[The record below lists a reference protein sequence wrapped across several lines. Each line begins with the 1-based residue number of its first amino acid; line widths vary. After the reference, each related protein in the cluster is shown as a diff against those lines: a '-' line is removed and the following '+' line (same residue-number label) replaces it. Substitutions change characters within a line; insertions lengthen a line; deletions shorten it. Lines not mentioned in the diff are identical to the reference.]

1 MGWADAMD
9 SRIGYDT
16 DFLAWTEEQARLL
29 REASRERINT
39 PIDWENV
46 AEEIESMGRSEL
58 RAVESALVR
67 VIEHLLKLEYSPAA
81 DPRGDWKVSVLEH
94 RDRVARDLSASPS
107 LRGRIDTADLYRT
120 GRKIAALGPERD
132 GIRPNDLPPDCP
144 YSLEHLLDEDWWP
157 TNRHS
162 LT

>member
-1 MGWADAMD
+1 MD

-81 DPRGDWKVSVLEH
+81 DPRDGWKASVIEH
-94 RDRVARDLSASPS
+94 RGRIRRDLKASPS
-107 LRGRIDTADLYRT
+107 LRGKIDLPDIFETAQPV
-120 GRKIAALGPERD
+120 AAHGLARD
-132 GIRPNDLPPDCP
+132 GDAAGPLPVDCP
-144 YSLEHLLDEDWWP
+144 YSLDQLLDFEWWP
-157 TNRHS
+157 TNRHG

>member
-1 MGWADAMD
+1 MD

-29 REASRERINT
+29 REASRERIST

-94 RDRVARDLSASPS
+94 RDRIARDLSASPS
-107 LRGRIDTADLYRT
+107 LRGRIDPADIYRT
-120 GRKIAALGPERD
+120 GRKIAALGLERD
-132 GIRPNDLPPDCP
+132 GIRLIDLPADCP
-144 YSLEHLLDEDWWP
+144 YSLDQLLDEEWWP
-157 TNRHS
+157 TNRHG
-162 LT
+162 LN

>member
-1 MGWADAMD
+1 MD

-67 VIEHLLKLEYSPAA
+67 VIEHLLKLEYSPAV
-81 DPRGDWKVSVLEH
+81 DPRGTWRRSVREH
-94 RDRVARDLSASPS
+94 RDQANDTLGDSPS
-107 LRGRIDTADLYRT
+107 LRSKIDLAKSYRRGRDYAMEGLEQDRLPADL
-120 GRKIAALGPERD
+120 
-132 GIRPNDLPPDCP
+132 LPPDCT
-144 YSLEHLLDEDWWP
+144 YSLDQLLDEDWWP
-157 TNRHS
+157 LNRHG

>member
-1 MGWADAMD
+1 MD

-29 REASRERINT
+29 REAARGRINT

-67 VIEHLLKLEYSPAA
+67 VIEHLLKLEHSPAA

-107 LRGRIDTADLYRT
+107 LRGRIDTANIYKS
-120 GRKIAALGPERD
+120 GRKIAALGLERD
-132 GIRPNDLPPDCP
+132 GMRPNDLPADCP
-144 YSLEHLLDEDWWP
+144 YSLDQLLDEDWWP
-157 TNRHS
+157 KSRHG

>member
-1 MGWADAMD
+1 MD

-29 REASRERINT
+29 REAARERIDT

-67 VIEHLLKLEYSPAA
+67 VIEHLLKLEHSPAA
-81 DPRGDWKVSVLEH
+81 DPRGDWMVSVLEH

-107 LRGRIDTADLYRT
+107 LRGRIDTADIYKS
-120 GRKIAALGPERD
+120 GRKIADLGLERD
-132 GIRPNDLPPDCP
+132 GLHLNDLPPGCP
-144 YSLEHLLDEDWWP
+144 YSLDQLLDEDWWP
-157 TNRHS
+157 ASRHG

>member
-1 MGWADAMD
+1 MD

-81 DPRGDWKVSVLEH
+81 DPRGNWRRTIREQRDQAKDGLE
-94 RDRVARDLSASPS
+94 DSPS
-107 LRGRIDTADLYRT
+107 LRIKFDLAKSYRRGRDYATEGLEQDKLPADL
-120 GRKIAALGPERD
+120 
-132 GIRPNDLPPDCP
+132 LPTDCP
-144 YSLEHLLDEDWWP
+144 YSLDQLLDEDWWP
-157 TNRHS
+157 VNHHS

>member
-1 MGWADAMD
+1 MD

-107 LRGRIDTADLYRT
+107 LRGRIDTADIYKS
-120 GRKIAALGPERD
+120 GRKIAALGLERD
-132 GIRPNDLPPDCP
+132 GLRLSDLPPDCP
-144 YSLEHLLDEDWWP
+144 YSLDQILDEDWWP
-157 TNRHS
+157 LNRHG

>member
-1 MGWADAMD
+1 MD

-67 VIEHLLKLEYSPAA
+67 VIEHLLKLEYSPAP
-81 DPRGDWKVSVLEH
+81 DPRGNWRRTVREQRDQVIDGLE
-94 RDRVARDLSASPS
+94 DSPS
-107 LRGRIDTADLYRT
+107 LRGKVDLAKAYRR
-120 GRKIAALGPERD
+120 GRDYATEGLEQDRLPS
-132 GIRPNDLPPDCP
+132 DLLPTDCP
-144 YSLEHLLDEDWWP
+144 YSLEQLLDTGWWP
-157 TNRHS
+157 ASRHGLS
-162 LT
+162 

>member
-1 MGWADAMD
+1 MD
-9 SRIGYDT
+9 SRVGYDA

-29 REASRERINT
+29 REASRERVNT

-81 DPRGDWKVSVLEH
+81 DPRDGWKASVIEH
-94 RDRVARDLSASPS
+94 RGRIRRDLKASPS
-107 LRGRIDTADLYRT
+107 LRG
-120 GRKIAALGPERD
+120 KI
-132 GIRPNDLPPDCP
+132 DLPDVFETAHPMAAHGLAQDGEASGPLPADCP
-144 YSLEHLLDEDWWP
+144 YSFDQLLDTGWWP
-157 TNRHS
+157 VNRHG
-162 LT
+162 LI

>member
-1 MGWADAMD
+1 MD

-29 REASRERINT
+29 REAARERINA

-107 LRGRIDTADLYRT
+107 LRGRIDTADIYKS
-120 GRKIAALGPERD
+120 GRKIAALGLERD
-132 GIRPNDLPPDCP
+132 GMRLNDLPANCP
-144 YSLEHLLDEDWWP
+144 YSLDQLLDADWWP
-157 TNRHS
+157 ASRHG

>member
-1 MGWADAMD
+1 MD

-46 AEEIESMGRSEL
+46 AEEIESMGRSQL

-67 VIEHLLKLEYSPAA
+67 AIEHLLKLEHSPAA
-81 DPRGDWKVSVLEH
+81 DLRGGWRRLVREQ
-94 RDRVARDLSASPS
+94 RDQANDALADSPS
-107 LRGRIDTADLYRT
+107 LRGKLDFAKAYRRGRDYAIDGLEQDRTAVELSLTD
-120 GRKIAALGPERD
+120 GP
-132 GIRPNDLPPDCP
+132 
-144 YSLEHLLDEDWWP
+144 YTLDQVLDPDWWP
-157 TNRHS
+157 VNRHGLS
-162 LT
+162 

>member
-1 MGWADAMD
+1 MD

-16 DFLAWTEEQARLL
+16 DFLAWTQEQARLL
-29 REASRERINT
+29 RDAAQDRPNT

-67 VIEHLLKLEYSPAA
+67 VIEHLLKLEHSPATA
-81 DPRGDWKVSVLEH
+81 PRGDWKLSVVEH

-107 LRGRIDTADLYRT
+107 LRGKIDLSGIHRTA
-120 GRKIAALGPERD
+120 RKMAALGLERD
-132 GIRPNDLPPDCP
+132 GLPNDALPAECP
-144 YSLEHLLDEDWWP
+144 YTLDQILDDDWWP
-157 TNRHS
+157 ANRHD
-162 LT
+162 LA

>member
-1 MGWADAMD
+1 MD

-67 VIEHLLKLEYSPAA
+67 VIEHLLKLEHSPA
-81 DPRGDWKVSVLEH
+81 DEPRAAWKVSVLEH

-107 LRGRIDTADLYRT
+107 LRGRIDTADIYKS
-120 GRKIAALGPERD
+120 GRKIAALGLERD
-132 GIRPNDLPPDCP
+132 GMRLNDLPAACP
-144 YSLEHLLDEDWWP
+144 YLLDKLLDEDWWP
-157 TNRHS
+157 TNRHG

>member
-1 MGWADAMD
+1 MD

-67 VIEHLLKLEYSPAA
+67 VIEHLLKLEHSPAA

-107 LRGRIDTADLYRT
+107 LRGRIDTADIYKS
-120 GRKIAALGPERD
+120 GRKIAALGLERD
-132 GIRPNDLPPDCP
+132 GMRLNDLPPDCP
-144 YSLEHLLDEDWWP
+144 YSLDQLLDEDWWP
-157 TNRHS
+157 ASRHG

>member
-1 MGWADAMD
+1 MD

-29 REASRERINT
+29 REASRERINM

-81 DPRGDWKVSVLEH
+81 DPRGNWRRTVREQRDQANDGLE
-94 RDRVARDLSASPS
+94 ASPS
-107 LRGRIDTADLYRT
+107 LRGKIDLAKANRRGRDYATEGLEQDRLSADL
-120 GRKIAALGPERD
+120 
-132 GIRPNDLPPDCP
+132 LPADCP
-144 YSLEHLLDEDWWP
+144 YSLNQLLDEDWWP
-157 TNRHS
+157 ANRHG

>member
-1 MGWADAMD
+1 MD

-29 REASRERINT
+29 REAARERINT

-94 RDRVARDLSASPS
+94 RDRVTRDLSVSPS
-107 LRGRIDTADLYRT
+107 LRGRIDTAGIYKS
-120 GRKIAALGPERD
+120 GRKIAALGLERD
-132 GIRPNDLPPDCP
+132 GMRLNELPPDCP
-144 YSLEHLLDEDWWP
+144 YSLDQLLDEDWWP
-157 TNRHS
+157 LNRHG

>member
-1 MGWADAMD
+1 MD

-67 VIEHLLKLEYSPAA
+67 VIEHLLKLEHSPAA
-81 DPRGDWKVSVLEH
+81 DPRDGWKASVIEH
-94 RDRVARDLSASPS
+94 RGRIRRDLKASPS
-107 LRGRIDTADLYRT
+107 LRGKIDLPDIFETAQPV
-120 GRKIAALGPERD
+120 AAHGLGRD
-132 GIRPNDLPPDCP
+132 GEAAGALPIECP
-144 YSLEHLLDEDWWP
+144 YSLDQLLDTGWWP
-157 TNRHS
+157 TNRHG

>member
-1 MGWADAMD
+1 MD

-16 DFLAWTEEQARLL
+16 DYLAWTEEQARLL

-67 VIEHLLKLEYSPAA
+67 VIEHLLKLEYLHAGE
-81 DPRGDWKVSVLEH
+81 PRGNWRRTVREQRDQAIDGLE
-94 RDRVARDLSASPS
+94 DSPS
-107 LRGRIDTADLYRT
+107 LRGKIDLTKAYRRGRDYAAEGLEQDRLSADLMP
-120 GRKIAALGPERD
+120 A
-132 GIRPNDLPPDCP
+132 DCP
-144 YSLEHLLDEDWWP
+144 FSLEQLLDEDWWP
-157 TNRHS
+157 TNRHG
-162 LT
+162 LA

>member
-1 MGWADAMD
+1 MD

-16 DFLAWTEEQARLL
+16 DYLAWTEEQARLL

-81 DPRGDWKVSVLEH
+81 EPRGNWRRTVREQRDQAIDGLE
-94 RDRVARDLSASPS
+94 DSPS
-107 LRGRIDTADLYRT
+107 LRGKIDLTKAYRRGRDYAAEGLEQDRLPADLMP
-120 GRKIAALGPERD
+120 A
-132 GIRPNDLPPDCP
+132 DCP
-144 YSLEHLLDEDWWP
+144 YSLEQLLDTGWWP
-157 TNRHS
+157 TNRHG
-162 LT
+162 LA

>member
-1 MGWADAMD
+1 MD
-9 SRIGYDT
+9 SRIGYDI

-29 REASRERINT
+29 REASRERFNT

-81 DPRGDWKVSVLEH
+81 DPRADWKVSVLEH
-94 RDRVARDLSASPS
+94 RDRVARDLTASPS
-107 LRGRIDTADLYRT
+107 LRNRIDIADIYRT
-120 GRKIAALGPERD
+120 GRKIAALGLERD
-132 GIRPNDLPPDCP
+132 GLRLAELPTECP
-144 YSLEHLLDEDWWP
+144 YSLDQLLNEDWWP
-157 TNRHS
+157 DSHHDMP
-162 LT
+162 

>member
-1 MGWADAMD
+1 MD

-16 DFLAWTEEQARLL
+16 DFLAWTQEQARLL
-29 REASRERINT
+29 RDAAQDRPNT

-67 VIEHLLKLEYSPAA
+67 VIEHLLKLEHSPATA
-81 DPRGDWKVSVLEH
+81 PRGDWKLSVVEH

-107 LRGRIDTADLYRT
+107 LRGKIDLPSIHRTA
-120 GRKIAALGPERD
+120 RKMAALGLERD
-132 GIRPNDLPPDCP
+132 GLPHDALPAECP
-144 YSLEHLLDEDWWP
+144 YTLDQILDDDWWP
-157 TNRHS
+157 ANRHD
-162 LT
+162 LA

>member
-1 MGWADAMD
+1 MD

-29 REASRERINT
+29 REAARERINT

-67 VIEHLLKLEYSPAA
+67 VIEHLLKLEHSPAA

-107 LRGRIDTADLYRT
+107 LRGRIDTADIYKS
-120 GRKIAALGPERD
+120 GRKIAALGLERD
-132 GIRPNDLPPDCP
+132 GLRPSDLPPDCP
-144 YSLEHLLDEDWWP
+144 YSQDQLLDEDWWP
-157 TNRHS
+157 LNRHG

>member
-1 MGWADAMD
+1 MD
-9 SRIGYDT
+9 SRIGYDA

-29 REASRERINT
+29 RGAARERINT

-58 RAVESALVR
+58 RAVESALLR
-67 VIEHLLKLEYSPAA
+67 VIEHLLKLEYSPAEG
-81 DPRGDWKVSVLEH
+81 PRGDWKISVLEH

-107 LRGRIDTADLYRT
+107 LRERIDTAGIYKT
-120 GRKIAALGPERD
+120 GRKIAALGLERD
-132 GIRPNDLPPDCP
+132 GIRLNDLPADCS
-144 YSLEHLLDEDWWP
+144 YSLDQLLDEDWWP
-157 TNRHS
+157 ANRNG

>member
-1 MGWADAMD
+1 MD

-29 REASRERINT
+29 REAARERINT

-67 VIEHLLKLEYSPAA
+67 VIEHLLKLEYSPAG
-81 DPRGDWKVSVLEH
+81 DPRGTWRRTVREQRDQTNDGLE
-94 RDRVARDLSASPS
+94 DSPS
-107 LRGRIDTADLYRT
+107 LRGKIDLAKAYRRGRDYATEGLEQNRLPSDL
-120 GRKIAALGPERD
+120 
-132 GIRPNDLPPDCP
+132 LPADCP
-144 YSLEHLLDEDWWP
+144 YSMEQLLDEDWWP
-157 TNRHS
+157 ANRHG

>member
-1 MGWADAMD
+1 MD

-81 DPRGDWKVSVLEH
+81 DPRGNWRRTVREQRDQATDGLEG
-94 RDRVARDLSASPS
+94 SPS
-107 LRGRIDTADLYRT
+107 LRGKIVLAKAYRRGRDYATEGLEQDRRPADLM
-120 GRKIAALGPERD
+120 PEM
-132 GIRPNDLPPDCP
+132 CP
-144 YSLEHLLDEDWWP
+144 YTLDQLLDATWWP
-157 TNRHS
+157 VNRHG
-162 LT
+162 LEG